1 MKRIVLLVLLATTA
15 HATVWQHEATADL
28 TATQVSLAGWE
39 QGGQEA
45 FSYTSRV
52 KGTTTAVFFLQ
63 SHHRS
68 RLGATSVEWRTAYKA
83 SFGQSSV
90 GGAAL
95 RKVDDRVAADTQLTW
110 LLGSWIDP
118 FVAASARTQMA
129 SGYRYGPKRAVS
141 GFLDPIYLTQS
152 AGLGVTFNDELTTRL
167 GAALR
172 EVGTG
177 DYTQSTDWEGGV
189 ESVTRLD
196 WDMSERTQITGRAEV
211 FTPLPN
217 PVLLIQAEAGLR
229 IKVAEYISATVSLE
243 LVKDNATSDDFQVRQ
258 TLGVGLGYRLL

>member
-1 MKRIVLLVLLATTA
+1 MKRIVLLILLATTA
-15 HATVWQHEATADL
+15 QAAQWQHEATADL
-28 TATQVSLAGWE
+28 TATQVSLTGWE

-52 KGTTTAVFFLQ
+52 KGTATAVFHCAACA
-63 SHHRS
+63 S
-68 RLGATSVEWRTAYKA
+68 GATKVEWRTAYKA

-90 GGAAL
+90 GGSAL
-95 RKVDDRVAADTQLTW
+95 RKVDDRVAIDTQLTW

-177 DYTQSTDWEGGV
+177 DYTRSTDWEGGV

-211 FTPLPN
+211 FTPLPD

-243 LVKDNATSDDFQVRQ
+243 LVKDNATSDDFQMRQ